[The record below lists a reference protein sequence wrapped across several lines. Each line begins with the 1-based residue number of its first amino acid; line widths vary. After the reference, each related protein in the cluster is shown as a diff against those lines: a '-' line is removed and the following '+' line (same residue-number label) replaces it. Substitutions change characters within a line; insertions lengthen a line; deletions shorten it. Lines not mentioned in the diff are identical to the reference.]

1 MAGIEAKNEPEVA
14 IILPTE
20 GETVET
26 ETEGELS
33 VTIEGASP
41 ALGEDDDNAADW
53 VKELRRNQR
62 ELTRRNRELED
73 QLKISQPKQLV
84 ELGPKPTLE
93 GCNYEEEK
101 FETALT
107 SWHEAKRKQADAAAE
122 AEAEVVKSKN
132 DWQTIQANHRTAA
145 VALKVRDYDAAEDV
159 AKDTLSVVQQGIILQ
174 GATNSALVI
183 YALGTNPTKARE
195 LASIKDPIKFAFAVA
210 QLETK
215 LKLSPTK
222 PPAPEKIVRTGGA
235 PLSNASEKHLDKLR
249 ADATKTGDYTKVVA
263 YKRQLRASK

>member
-1 MAGIEAKNEPEVA
+1 MAGIEADTEPDEVV
-14 IILPTE
+14 LPTE
-20 GETVET
+20 GEVTET

-41 ALGEDDDNAADW
+41 ALGEDDDAADW

-62 ELTRRNRELED
+62 ELTRRNRELEE
-73 QLKISQPKQLV
+73 QLKVTQSKPSI

-93 GCNYEEEK
+93 SCNYEEEK

-107 SWHEAKRKQADAAAE
+107 TWHDAKRKQGKAAAE
-122 AEAEVVKSKN
+122 AEAEVAKSKN
-132 DWQTIQANHRTAA
+132 DWQTMLANHRTAS
-145 VALKVRDYDAAEDV
+145 VALKVKNYDAAEDV

-222 PPAPEKIVRTGGA
+222 PPAPEKVVRTGGA
-235 PLSNASEKHLDKLR
+235 SLSNASEKHLDNLR
-249 ADATKTGDYTKVVA
+249 KSAEKTGDYTKVVA